1 MVTFTKAISK
11 TEGKEMVMEY
21 LLHLIERSLRD
32 MNIMDFGKMII
43 EMVRMDNVSITMKD
57 IILVIGSK
65 IRNMVLENI
74 FINIMKRGIQAIG
87 DMILSMDEES

>member
-1 MVTFTKAISK
+1 MA
-11 TEGKEMVMEY
+11 
-21 LLHLIERSLRD
+21 
-32 MNIMDFGKMII
+32 IMD
-43 EMVRMDNVSITMKD
+43 NASITMKD

-65 IRNMVLENI
+65 IRNMALENI

>member
-74 FINIMKRGIQAIG
+74 FINIMKRGIQEIG